1 MLKRS
6 NLLTHIIQQLTIT
19 VIENM
24 PVEIRELVIRT
35 TIVDKMNHQEN
46 SELRELTSIG
56 FEKTKQQIIESCVD
70 QVLTSIN
77 KERER

>member
-56 FEKTKQQIIESCVD
+56 FEKIKQQIIESCVD